1 VSTASSSTSPHPPRR
16 SLLDRWFRDVKLPH
30 RAAAEL
36 SALQARGSVVFVM
49 RSAAILNFLFL
60 AWASRRLDLMPV
72 RAALGLRGP
81 LPWLFRVRG
90 SRRALEDAL
99 ARGHSGLVFLSRAEG
114 PDPFPKLCD
123 LQRRLGRP
131 IFLVPALL
139 VWSRRPQKLRRTL
152 GEVLFGHPE
161 APNRLSNAIS
171 FLTNRK
177 RTLLRL
183 GAATEISAVQRQE
196 PGEADAV
203 TGRKLRSALHLHL
216 ARSFRAAVGPPLK
229 TAERVREQVL
239 RDKGLRAAL
248 ARVAGDR
255 GVAPE
260 VVQGEA
266 RADLDELASRYSQG
280 FIELVRPLFAWFFRR
295 KYESIEVDEAGLEE
309 VKRTAAEAPLV
320 VCPSHKSYIDF
331 LFLSWLFYE
340 NGLTPPHIAAG
351 INLAFWPFGRL
362 LRMGGAFFIRR
373 TVKGDRVY
381 TAVLRAYVKQ
391 LLRDR
396 FPQEFFLEGG
406 RSRTGKLLFPKTGL
420 FSMEVDAWLDGAAE
434 DVRFVPVAIDYEHLM
449 EAGSYARELAGGEKQ
464 KEDLK
469 GLWSARKVLGGR
481 KFGRIYVQFG
491 APVSLRA
498 VARQRL
504 GERAR
509 SLALDEEMAPIEAS
523 PAPSPADSGAP
534 AEKREL
540 VQHLANTMAFGIA
553 EVITVT
559 PTGLLAAALLSHARR
574 GLGAE
579 EVARRV
585 ELLRELA
592 LADGARL
599 GRGLAESPADPRRP
613 GALADALAKLAVE
626 GLLKVEEAAGEVIY
640 QVPEEKRP
648 ELDFHRNAVLHRFVG
663 LSVVAAALRA
673 GAPWAAEAEVKDRAR
688 FLSRLLKL
696 EFMYRVGSSFDA
708 NFAAQLATLLR
719 LGAATRE
726 SRGLSAGPDRA
737 TLDLFADLTRAFLEA
752 YRVSADALAVAF
764 PGDERLDRK
773 GLVRLG
779 LERGRA
785 AYLAG
790 RLAHR
795 EALSKATLENAVE
808 WLVQQGALLESEGK
822 LSLSP
827 EWRAGRVSRHLADLD
842 QLLR

>member
-1 VSTASSSTSPHPPRR
+1 VSLDTPTASPRAPR
-16 SLLDRWFRDVKLPH
+16 ASLRDRWFKDVKLPH
-30 RAAAEL
+30 RAAADLAE
-36 SALQARGSVVFVM
+36 LQARGSVVFVM
-49 RSAAILNFLFL
+49 RSAAILNFQFL
-60 AWASRRLDLMPV
+60 AWASRRLDLAPLK
-72 RAALGLRGP
+72 AALGLRGL

-90 SRRALEDAL
+90 SPRALESAL
-99 ARGHSGLVFLSRAEG
+99 ARGHSGLVFLTRADG
-114 PDPFPKLCD
+114 PDPFPMLCD

-139 VWSRRPQKLRRTL
+139 VWSRRPQKLRLTL
-152 GEVLFGHPE
+152 GEILFGHPE
-161 APNRLSNAIS
+161 APNRLANALS
-171 FLTNRK
+171 FLLNRK
-177 RTLLRL
+177 RALLRL
-183 GAATEISAVQRQE
+183 GAPTEISAVQQQA
-196 PGEADAV
+196 PGEPDAL

-216 ARSFRAAVGPPLK
+216 ARNFRAAVGPPLK
-229 TAERVREQVL
+229 SAERVREQVL
-239 RDKGLRAAL
+239 RDRGLRAAL
-248 ARVAGDR
+248 ARVAADR
-255 GVAPE
+255 GAGLE
-260 VVQGEA
+260 AVQGEA

-295 KYESIEVDEAGLEE
+295 KYESIEVDEAGLEL
-309 VKRTAAEAPLV
+309 VKRAAAEAPLV

-464 KEDLK
+464 KEDLR
-469 GLWSARKVLGGR
+469 GLWKARTVLGGR

-491 APVSLRA
+491 APVSLRSL
-498 VARQRL
+498 ARHRL
-504 GERAR
+504 GERTAG
-509 SLALDEEMAPIEAS
+509 LKLDEEMAPIESA
-523 PAPSPADSGAP
+523 PAPGTDQGGARAD
-534 AEKREL
+534 KREL

-574 GLGAE
+574 GLDAE
-579 EVARRV
+579 ELARRV
-585 ELLRELA
+585 ELLRALA
-592 LADGARL
+592 VADGARL
-599 GRGLAESPADPRRP
+599 GRGLAGSPADPRRP
-613 GALADALAKLAVE
+613 GALADALAKLADE
-626 GLLKVEEAAGEVIY
+626 GLVKVEEAAGEVIY

-663 LSVVAAALRA
+663 LSLVAAALRA
-673 GAPWAAEAEVKDRAR
+673 GAPWAQEEEVKARAR

-696 EFMYRVGSSFDA
+696 EFMYRVGVSFDDT
-708 NFAAQLATLLR
+708 FAAQLATLVR

-726 SRGLSAGPDRA
+726 GQGLSAGPDRS

-752 YRVSADALAVAF
+752 YRISADALAAAF
-764 PGDERLDRK
+764 PGDEPHDRK
-773 GLVRLG
+773 ALVRLA

-790 RLAHR
+790 RVAHR
-795 EALSKATLENAVE
+795 EALSKATLENALE
-808 WLVQQGALLESEGK
+808 WLVQQGALLEAEGK
-822 LSLSP
+822 LTLSP

-842 QLLR
+842 FLLR